1 MSEFIE
7 QIDLDEEWPMYD
19 DGPITI
25 DDPIVRYKTF
35 DAVSWYR
42 LKDMVEK
49 YPALQKSWE
58 AFIIDY
64 NVCLANEWSNEQ
76 DDIPF

>member
-1 MSEFIE
+1 
-7 QIDLDEEWPMYD
+7 
-19 DGPITI
+19 
-25 DDPIVRYKTF
+25 
-35 DAVSWYR
+35 
-42 LKDMVEK
+42 MVEK
-49 YPALQKSWE
+49 YPALRKSWE